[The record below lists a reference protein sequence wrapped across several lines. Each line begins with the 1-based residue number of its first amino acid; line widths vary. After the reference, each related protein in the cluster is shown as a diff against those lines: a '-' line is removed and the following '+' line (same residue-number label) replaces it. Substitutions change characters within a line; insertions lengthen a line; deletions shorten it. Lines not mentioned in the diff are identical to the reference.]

1 MMRLVRAF
9 ALAAALLGL
18 LTIVACDGEEGEGT
32 PTTQATTSLASIGD
46 EDEGTLSSEATAT
59 PTSVGEEVEGTPAS
73 EATAAPTTPAGGA
86 IEMGIDPETTGNTAG
101 TLGTLERCV
110 RVDVPSPAFDGVS
123 DYNIDVYVKGDTQAP
138 QYYDVSLN
146 YSDTSLVNVAS
157 PGTAIDIK
165 LPGSFCVSDELPD
178 SDGSFGAGC
187 AHLSGGPGT
196 AGDGTLVRVGLDID
210 GTKSGVVTFTLNPY
224 PQTDYNSPGC
234 GPDGCDHPVVLGSG
248 TLAINQDCPR

>member
-1 MMRLVRAF
+1 MTRLLRSF

-32 PTTQATTSLASIGD
+32 PTTQATTA
-46 EDEGTLSSEATAT
+46 

-86 IEMGIDPETTGNTAG
+86 IEIGIDPETTGNTAS
-101 TLGTLERCV
+101 TLGDVEDCV
-110 RVDVPSPAFDGVS
+110 RVDVPSSGFDGVS
-123 DYNIDVYVKGDTQAP
+123 DYNIDVVVFGDTQAP

-165 LPGSFCVSDELPD
+165 LPAAFCVTDELPD
-178 SDGSFGAGC
+178 SDGTFAGGC
-187 AHLSGGPGT
+187 SYLQGGPGT
-196 AGDGTLVRVGLDID
+196 AGNGTITRIGLDID
-210 GTKSGVVTFTLNPY
+210 GTKSGVVTFTFNDPPLTAYASSGPSPDNPNY
-224 PQTDYNSPGC
+224 
-234 GPDGCDHPVVLGSG
+234 HPITLGTG
-248 TLAINQDCPR
+248 QLAINQDCPR